1 MPPFDFAVPGVT
13 SMSADTHKYGYA
25 AKGTSVVL
33 YRGAELRHAQYFAI
47 TDWPGGLY
55 CSPTFA
61 GSRPGALS
69 AACWAAMVS
78 IGEEGYVEATGRI
91 LRAAD
96 TIKAG
101 IAAIDGVDVI
111 ADPLFCVA
119 VRAPRRLDI
128 YRVADAMTARG
139 WSLNGLQ
146 LPPAV
151 HICVT
156 QRHTRRGGRR
166 AVRGRPGRR
175 RLRRARRARR
185 GRRDGAHLR
194 RCGYPAR
201 VGGHRN
207 APGLHGSLVRGLTRP
222 LPLLSR

>member
-1 MPPFDFAVPGVT
+1 
-13 SMSADTHKYGYA
+13 MSCDTHKFGYA

-33 YRGAELRHAQYFAI
+33 YRCYDLRHSQYFTI

-78 IGEEGYVEATGRI
+78 RGEEGYLDATDRI

-101 IAAIDGVDVI
+101 IGTIDGVAVI

-119 VRAPRRLDI
+119 FASDEVDI
-128 YRVADAMTARG
+128 YRVADAMTSRG

-146 LPPAV
+146 RPAAV

-156 QRHTRRGGRR
+156 QRHTQAGVAEQFVADLRESVA
-166 AVRGRPGRR
+166 AVRADDAPAGSTAPIYGMAATLPSDDVAGM
-175 RLRRARRARR
+175 LR
-185 GRRDGAHLR
+185 
-194 RCGYPAR
+194 GYMDLWYE
-201 VGGHRN
+201 V
-207 APGLHGSLVRGLTRP
+207 
-222 LPLLSR
+222 